1 VSGAHI
7 ALVLAAGGSSRL
19 GRPKQLLTRNGEPLV
34 HRAAR
39 LALET
44 AATRVLVVV
53 GAAREAIEASVR
65 DLRCEPI
72 INPHW
77 QQGLASSLHAAA
89 PRVVE
94 TRSDVLIVTCDQPA
108 LEAEHLRELLDGASA
123 MPSRCAATRHGD
135 VLGVPAVVPSDW
147 FEQMDDLQGNRG
159 FGARLRALGAGSLF
173 VLYSPVLALDI
184 DTEDDA
190 DKAVAQGWLD
200 ALDSRSSPEGRNPA
214 SPDSEG

>member
-19 GRPKQLLTRNGEPLV
+19 GRPKQLLTRNGETLV

-53 GAAREAIEASVR
+53 GAAREAIEVSLR

-72 INPHW
+72 VNAHW

-89 PRVVE
+89 PRVTE
-94 TRSDVLIVTCDQPA
+94 SRSGVLILTCDQPA
-108 LEAEHLRELLDGASA
+108 LEMEHLRELLDGASVV
-123 MPSRCAATRHGD
+123 PSRCAATRHGD

-147 FEQMDDLQGNRG
+147 FGQMEDLQGNRG
-159 FGARLRALGAGSLF
+159 FGARLRALDAGSLF
-173 VLYSPVLALDI
+173 VLNSPVLGLDI

-190 DKAVAQGWLD
+190 DKAVAMGWLD
-200 ALDSRSSPEGRNPA
+200 ALRDRRN
-214 SPDSEG
+214 